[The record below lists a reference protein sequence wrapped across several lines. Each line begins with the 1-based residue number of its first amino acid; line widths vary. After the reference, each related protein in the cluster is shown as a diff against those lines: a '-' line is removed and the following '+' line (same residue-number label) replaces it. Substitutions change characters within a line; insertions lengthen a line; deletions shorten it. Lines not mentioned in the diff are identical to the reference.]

1 MDIYKDPN
9 LIKERG
15 NIYCTFK
22 IIEDWKSNSKY

>member
-22 IIEDWKSNSKY
+22 IIED